1 MSPKPRIYRV
11 VFLLILMICGVLA
24 SARTS
29 HSETLEEMRMRIKD
43 RNAQIAE
50 LEKEIAAY
58 QKNLDATSQKSK
70 TLKGEITRITTQIKK
85 LNADIT
91 LTQRRIDVAEQE
103 ISELG
108 SEIKTKEQKIIE
120 SREAMAGLIK
130 SLDES
135 STDSLAELLLKNLRI
150 SDFFSDMEHLERVNQ
165 AIQANLMS
173 LKDLKTDLEAEKGTQ
188 VVKKQQLEGL
198 EDQLLDKKD
207 LHESGKREQ
216 EQLLSVTKNQEALYQ
231 KMLQDKEKKR
241 REVLDEIQKIEDELR
256 KHIDSATLPEGRS
269 GILAWPVKGSVL
281 LTQSFGSTPESKIL
295 YNGKPHNGIDLKAS
309 TGTPLYAAE
318 RGVVR
323 AIGDTDMFPRCLSY
337 GKYVLIDH
345 PNGLST
351 LYAHL
356 SLIKVNKGDTVT
368 REQLIGYSGATGYAT
383 GPHLHFT
390 VYDSKTVEFKSSSV
404 ANSTCKLL
412 PYGGYLNPLAYL

>member
-1 MSPKPRIYRV
+1 MSLKPRTYKV
-11 VFLLILMICGVLA
+11 VFLLSLIVCGIFFY
-24 SARTS
+24 ARVTK
-29 HSETLEEMRMRIKD
+29 SETIEEMRERIKS
-43 RNAQIAE
+43 RNAEIAE
-50 LEKEIAAY
+50 LEKEIALY

-70 TLKGEITRITTQIKK
+70 TLKGEIIRLTTQIKK

-91 LTQRRIDVAEQE
+91 LTQRRIDTAELE
-103 ISELG
+103 IRQLS
-108 SEIKTKEQKIIE
+108 SEIKTKEQKIVE
-120 SREAMAGLIK
+120 SREAIAGLIK
-130 SLDES
+130 SLDELT
-135 STDSLAELLLKNLRI
+135 TDSLAELLLKNLHI
-150 SDFFSDMEHLERVNQ
+150 SDFFSDVENMQRLNQ
-165 AIQANLMS
+165 AIQINLIS
-173 LKDLKTDLEAEKGTQ
+173 LRDLKIDLEEEKSTQ
-188 VVKKQQLEGL
+188 VVKKQELEGL
-198 EDQLLDKKD
+198 EDQLLDRKG

-216 EQLLSVTKNQEALYQ
+216 EQLLSVTKNQEATYQ

-256 KHIDSATLPEGRS
+256 KQIDPASLPEGRS
-269 GILAWPVKGSVL
+269 GVLAWPVKGVVM

-295 YNGKPHNGIDLKAS
+295 YNGKPHNGVDLKAS
-309 TGTPLYAAE
+309 MGTPIHAAE
-318 RGVVR
+318 AGVVR

-356 SLIKVNKGDTVT
+356 SLIKVSKGDTVT